1 MLHLLETTKFTPVIT
16 SAQRLLDMIG
26 DGTAFSEDAASTAKA
41 VIAVDNLQTNVTA
54 ATAALADIARAESPF
69 LRHREVILS
78 HYGTAGKLR
87 ALVLHLWND
96 GNPMRLGSLLLNA
109 DRRHQG
115 IALDL
120 IASYA
125 RHGENDPHFMHLAN
139 EIRDLQ
145 KAAAE
150 AETEAA

>member
-1 MLHLLETTKFTPVIT
+1 MLHLLETSKFTPVLT
-16 SAQRLLDMIG
+16 SAQRLLDMIS
-26 DGTAFSEDAASTAKA
+26 DGKLFSEQEPDRAEAALVADRLQ
-41 VIAVDNLQTNVTA
+41 DNINN

-78 HYGTAGKLR
+78 HYSTAEKLQ
-87 ALVLHLWND
+87 ALVLHLRND
-96 GNPMRLGSLLLNA
+96 GNPMRLGSLFLNA

-115 IALDL
+115 IAMDL

-125 RHGENDPHFMHLAN
+125 RQGENDPHFMNLAN

-150 AETEAA
+150 AEAEAA